1 MSKSV
6 QKDHPYLVTSR
17 NSLVRGM
24 DTKWMQIKNALRGS
38 KQDRRYGHETKMS
51 SWLPPIESWDSGGS
65 SLPYGWEAAIDKEGK
80 TYFINH
86 INRTTTYEDPHKDTD
101 DEPPQP
107 RDVELIRDPHV
118 GFGFVAGSEKPV
130 IVRFVTEGGPSEN
143 KLLPGDQIMKINGE
157 DVLKSP
163 REHVIELVRSCKH
176 SVLLTVC
183 QPYANNSTRKSA
195 LLTAAKKAKLKNN
208 PSRVRFAEGVVINGS
223 PLYSPSPLDS
233 CIPVIPN
240 VLKVFLENGQTKSF
254 KYDST
259 TTVQDVLSSL
269 QEKLSTKCSDHFS
282 LVVEH
287 IKASRRNKLA
297 LLDPK
302 DTLSKIAARPGAHH
316 LRCLFRVTFVPKDAY
331 DLLQKDPGA
340 FEYLYVQC
348 CNDVVQERFAP
359 ELKYDVALRLS
370 ALHIQQHALSSGFQ
384 GKLTIKAIER
394 ECGLDRFVPFSLL
407 ETMKRKELRKLLS
420 HFLKQNQSLCAP
432 GQKQLTALQA
442 KLHYLKIIS
451 ELPSYGAKCFSTSL
465 KDSSSDTALLI
476 SPKYGISQIA
486 YLRGNMPYT
495 LVQIEDMSSVQVTK
509 EDEMSYCIEI
519 FMKDPEA
526 ENLCFSLEDKEVE
539 ELILM
544 LKGYY
549 RLLTGRELPV
559 EREAEDSWRT
569 ETVPCYH
576 NRHTV
581 REAPWSYPSVQDS
594 PAKLHS
600 VDLTVPPP
608 PYMSSEQQERQLS
621 RNNSRDQCIIS
632 SSSVD
637 HNMNETQCIS
647 RPEMNNTSILLSKN
661 SYDSSKQSDKIDSGT
676 KLDVLDTETDYRNLA
691 TLDSLEDTNDD
702 IDLNLFEAKNDEVI
716 RRISEMNKIV
726 NDAEIY
732 LSDDKDELKD
742 SEDLESER
750 REEIEN
756 VEVQSQLKAADSLLL
771 LTQID
776 DDSIQTGINI
786 SEVRNMVENEEISPS
801 ESDAESTSNDSPL
814 HHSTPLRNSIEAH
827 SHSRRRGSSFGL
839 HSPDLLPGI
848 DTTNHH
854 IIDMLRQ
861 LQSCNDLQLPFAE
874 GTLYLDPDII
884 DLTMIPPPITPDSGL
899 DGVPYHLDHPPTPF
913 LDSNSLKEKLDRLT
927 KIGIL
932 SNFTVK
938 EESPIYET
946 LTSKLDSETSTEE
959 AKVKPMIDSARVVA
973 ELDHLCD
980 TLSEMQANSIAES
993 ISSITGTS
1001 IQAIPSNDADSLPEL
1016 SRSTEAIPVS
1026 SVLCLSQDDDI
1037 DTFIASVTVPPPPT
1051 DSSGEPISYDEHQDD
1066 ISAYIIPPPP
1076 SSSPSTEEQNEVL
1089 ARFRQAADDIRRM
1102 IDNTDEKNCKNGHCC
1117 GELKSEDDLQENPRD
1132 ISQFYVG
1139 IQDNWTR
1146 ELKYSDKICNF
1157 DHNLPVINPDYLSSE
1172 TLNAISDSET
1182 RGGDSSGYNTL
1193 TSSLTSY
1200 GETVLQDDIEKCL
1213 HDFDSELN
1221 RYVNVDFSGISST
1234 ETNSS
1239 SIRLTDKT
1247 IHQFSVY
1254 SSTSSPVL
1262 NSKQSWKNSN
1272 GNCVCNNDHQIESL
1286 ITKVSKS
1293 SVSSVSKSLS
1303 SEDNKPQV
1311 PPRTKRIVN
1320 NHAVDEDQTEKR
1332 SSDDIKINPQ
1342 TPQSVLISRSM
1353 SWNSISDSKAHIT
1366 QLPNQHNELS
1376 GILKPPLPPTSP
1388 LLQSRFRRSLTK
1400 DNHGSASGSKKL
1412 SESSNVGGRLTT
1424 MNYNLRRHSPG
1435 VSPNNSPRL
1444 TRSYQRMSTGKLSS
1458 AKITP
1463 KLINGLSNNS
1473 LKIYK
1478 SVDGDMTYT
1487 FLRQEIHQHKRE
1499 YAEKKFNHNDR
1510 ILEVKS
1516 NSREKNHLLLSEAY
1530 NRKTSN
1536 DNLKSLENSCTE
1548 DQTKVKD
1555 ESFQKVHN
1563 EISVMFTQLQNL
1575 KQYMNHHQTEVD
1587 MDKFITAK
1595 DTLIAESRQF
1605 VTASKFFVKS
1615 AMESSDG
1622 LIENMVSCISLMN
1635 RIFNISESVLSHM
1648 TSTVQMSALLDRLK
1662 GVALAYSQM
1671 VIAAQH
1677 TIGRGITNPQ
1687 MGTLMHQATS
1697 LATALTSLMRT
1708 LRSLSAV

>member
-1 MSKSV
+1 MESDVGKYITELN
-6 QKDHPYLVTSR
+6 QR
-17 NSLVRGM
+17 
-24 DTKWMQIKNALRGS
+24 LRKGYS
-38 KQDRRYGHETKMS
+38 AHLTPDGRLYYMNHETKMS

-130 IVRFVTEGGPSEN
+130 IVRFVTEGGPSES
-143 KLLPGDQIMKINGE
+143 KLLPGDQILKINGE
-157 DVLKSP
+157 DVSKSP

-176 SVLLTVC
+176 SVQLTVC
-183 QPYANNSTRKSA
+183 QPYTNNSTRKSA

-259 TTVQDVLSSL
+259 TTVQDVLTSL

-476 SPKYGISQIA
+476 SPKYGISQIT

-495 LVQIEDMSSVQVTK
+495 LVQIEDMSSVQITK
-509 EDEMSYCIEI
+509 EDEMSYYIEI
-519 FMKDPEA
+519 FMKDPEK
-526 ENLCFSLEDKEVE
+526 ENLGFSLEDKEVE

-544 LKGYY
+544 LKGYF
-549 RLLTGRELPV
+549 RLLTGRDLSV
-559 EREAEDSWRT
+559 EREAEDPWRT

-581 REAPWSYPSVQDS
+581 REAPWSYPSLQES
-594 PAKLHS
+594 SIRLHS

-621 RNNSRDQCIIS
+621 RNNSREQCIIS
-632 SSSVD
+632 AGSVD

-647 RPEMNNTSILLSKN
+647 RPEITNASMFYSKN
-661 SYDSSKQSDKIDSGT
+661 SYDISSRKQND
-676 KLDVLDTETDYRNLA
+676 KLDLSTNSDDILDSETDYRNITA
-691 TLDSLEDTNDD
+691 IEMLEDTNDD

-742 SEDLESER
+742 SEDQENER

-776 DDSIQTGINI
+776 DDSIETGINI
-786 SEVRNMVENEEISPS
+786 TEVRNIVENEEISPS

-848 DTTNHH
+848 DTTNQH

-861 LQSCNDLQLPFAE
+861 LQSCSDLQLPFAE

-884 DLTMIPPPITPDSGL
+884 DLTMIPPPITPESGL
-899 DGVPYHLDHPPTPF
+899 DNVPYHLDHPPTPF

-932 SNFTVK
+932 NNFAVR
-938 EESPIYET
+938 EESPIFERVTLKSASDCTET
-946 LTSKLDSETSTEE
+946 ITE
-959 AKVKPMIDSARVVA
+959 AKVQPTVDSARVVA

-980 TLSEMQANSIAES
+980 TLSEMQANSIADS
-993 ISSITGTS
+993 ISPMTNLSIEEITS
-1001 IQAIPSNDADSLPEL
+1001 RKIDGIPEL
-1016 SRSTEAIPVS
+1016 SSTLPILTEAIPAT
-1026 SVLCLSQDDDI
+1026 SVMSLNHTDDI
-1037 DTFIASVTVPPPPT
+1037 DSFIASVTVPPPPS
-1051 DSSGEPISYDEHQDD
+1051 DSSGEPLTCVEHQDD

-1102 IDNTDEKNCKNGHCC
+1102 IDNPDAKNCKNGHCC
-1117 GELKSEDDLQENPRD
+1117 GELDKSSEDIQENPRD
-1132 ISQFYVG
+1132 ITQFYVG

-1146 ELKYSDKICNF
+1146 ELQYSDKICNF
-1157 DHNLPVINPDYLSSE
+1157 ENSMPIINPDFLSNE
-1172 TLNAISDSET
+1172 TLNVVSDNEI

-1200 GETVLQDDIEKCL
+1200 GETVLQEDIQKCL

-1221 RYVNVDFSGISST
+1221 SYVNIEFSEMSNT
-1234 ETNSS
+1234 EANNSS
-1239 SIRLTDKT
+1239 IQLKDKT
-1247 IHQFSVY
+1247 VHQFSVY
-1254 SSTSSPVL
+1254 SASPFL
-1262 NSKQSWKNSN
+1262 NSKQNHENSN
-1272 GNCVCNNDHQIESL
+1272 ENCVSNDNDQIESL

-1293 SVSSVSKSLS
+1293 SISSFPKSFLL
-1303 SEDNKPQV
+1303 EDNKPQV

-1320 NHAVDEDQTEKR
+1320 NHLHNEISAEKR
-1332 SSDDIKINPQ
+1332 SLDDMKVNSQ
-1342 TPQSVLISRSM
+1342 TPQSILISRSM
-1353 SWNSISDSKAHIT
+1353 SWNSISDSKAQMT
-1366 QLPNQHNELS
+1366 QLSDQHNGLT

-1400 DNHGSASGSKKL
+1400 GIHGSASGSKKL
-1412 SESSNVGGRLTT
+1412 TESSNLGGRLTA
-1424 MNYNLRRHSPG
+1424 MNHTQRRFSPG
-1435 VSPNNSPRL
+1435 SSPSISPRL
-1444 TRSYQRMSTGKLSS
+1444 TRNYQRMSTGKLSA
-1458 AKITP
+1458 AKVTP

-1478 SVDGDMTYT
+1478 SLDGDMTYT
-1487 FLRQEIHQHKRE
+1487 FLRQEIQHKRE
-1499 YAEKKFNHNDR
+1499 YAETKLNHNGC
-1510 ILEVKS
+1510 ILEEENNCKEKYHSLFTESYKKKS
-1516 NSREKNHLLLSEAY
+1516 ANNNLRSL
-1530 NRKTSN
+1530 
-1536 DNLKSLENSCTE
+1536 DNISLD
-1548 DQTKVKD
+1548 DQIKIK
-1555 ESFQKVHN
+1555 EGPFQQVHS
-1563 EISVMFTQLQNL
+1563 EISVMFIHLQNL
-1575 KQYMNHHQTEVD
+1575 KQYINHHHTEVD
-1587 MDKFITAK
+1587 IDKFTAAK
-1595 DTLIAESRQF
+1595 DALIAESRQF
-1605 VTASKFFVKS
+1605 VTASKLFVKS
-1615 AMESSDG
+1615 AMESSEG
-1622 LIENMVSCISLMN
+1622 LTVNMVSCISLMD
-1635 RIFNISESVLSHM
+1635 RIFTISELVLSHM
-1648 TSTVQMSALLDRLK
+1648 TSTVQMSALLERLK

-1677 TIGRGITNPQ
+1677 TVGRGITNPQ

-1708 LRSLSAV
+1708 LRSLTAV